1 MKNLTIQKTIQV
13 LVSAFLGVVILVS
26 CKDSLSEQFT
36 IHGTIKNNKAKVVYL
51 EEVPAETMQPLL
63 VDSARISSDG
73 KFTLKTKK
81 KEPLVYNL
89 RLDKNTYPVVA
100 VINDAGNIELEI
112 EMSKENTEFPDK
124 YELKG
129 SPASEKMKNFMLTFN
144 NDLQQIFYKAYYLD
158 SLQKNGA
165 ADSVLFATMAEQKE
179 LTEKVKNFSLSSFA
193 NANDPA
199 LLLFELGYYQGTAN
213 GTGYGLTPLDNEQVK
228 SILEKAVAR
237 FPSHNGLVAIHKTVK
252 QQIEEEAAKNL
263 LGKQAPDF
271 TLPDVNGKD
280 VRLSSLRGKYVL
292 VDFWASWCG
301 PCREENPN
309 IVRAFQ
315 EFRDKNFTVLGVS
328 LDRPGQKDKWLK
340 AIEDDGLAWTHV
352 SDLKFWES
360 SVVPLYHLE
369 GIPYNVLLDPDGKVI
384 AEGLRG
390 RALVNKLNE
399 VLH

>member
-1 MKNLTIQKTIQV
+1 
-13 LVSAFLGVVILVS
+13 
-26 CKDSLSEQFT
+26 
-36 IHGTIKNNKAKVVYL
+36 
-51 EEVPAETMQPLL
+51 
-63 VDSARISSDG
+63 
-73 KFTLKTKK
+73 
-81 KEPLVYNL
+81 
-89 RLDKNTYPVVA
+89 
-100 VINDAGNIELEI
+100 
-112 EMSKENTEFPDK
+112 
-124 YELKG
+124 
-129 SPASEKMKNFMLTFN
+129 
-144 NDLQQIFYKAYYLD
+144 
-158 SLQKNGA
+158 
-165 ADSVLFATMAEQKE
+165 MAEQKE
-179 LTEKVKNFSLSSFA
+179 LTEKVKNFSMSSFT

-228 SILEKAVAR
+228 GILDKGVAR
-237 FPSHNGLVAIHKTVK
+237 FPSHNGLVAIQKTVK
-252 QQIEEEAAKNL
+252 QQIDEEAAKNL

-292 VDFWASWCG
+292 VDFWASWCA

-309 IVRAFQ
+309 VVRAFQ
-315 EFRDKNFTVLGVS
+315 EFKDKNFTVLGVS

-369 GIPYNVLLDPDGKVI
+369 GIPYNVLLDPEGKVI